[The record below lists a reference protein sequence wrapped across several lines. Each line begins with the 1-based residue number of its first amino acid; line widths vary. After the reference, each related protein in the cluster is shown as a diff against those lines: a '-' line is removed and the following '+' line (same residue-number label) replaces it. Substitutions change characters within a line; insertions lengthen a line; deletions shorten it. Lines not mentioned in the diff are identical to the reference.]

1 MRATATAV
9 YWSELRPDDGGRVQ
23 IVRQVLETD
32 TGSIGDESRA
42 AIAADV
48 AGQPVRDGP
57 AALRVGLTCWD
68 QIASIGTAI
77 AGVAQLEVEHQL
89 VAMGGAAT
97 AGHTGIEAL
106 QGGLGGSD
114 HPIDPADAALV
125 GVAAAVFVGAAGAG
139 EGGISASQPGKLH
152 Q

>member
-1 MRATATAV
+1 MAQVRPYGSWSSPISADMVVASAVSIGEVRATATAV

-57 AALRVGLTCWD
+57 AALRV
-68 QIASIGTAI
+68 A
-77 AGVAQLEVEHQL
+77 
-89 VAMGGAAT
+89 
-97 AGHTGIEAL
+97 
-106 QGGLGGSD
+106 
-114 HPIDPADAALV
+114 
-125 GVAAAVFVGAAGAG
+125 
-139 EGGISASQPGKLH
+139 
-152 Q
+152 